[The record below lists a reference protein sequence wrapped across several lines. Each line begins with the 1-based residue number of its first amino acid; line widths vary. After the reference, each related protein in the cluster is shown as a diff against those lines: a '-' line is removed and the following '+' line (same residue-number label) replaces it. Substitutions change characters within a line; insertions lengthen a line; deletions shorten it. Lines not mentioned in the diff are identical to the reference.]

1 MRPLRLSRMHL
12 FIGQCLVVM
21 KVFAS
26 AEAINIEE
34 PSLFPASSLQ
44 DQGADDVQDVDDLQE
59 AMLQDM
65 YERTTEVSKFCFTS
79 MV

>member
-1 MRPLRLSRMHL
+1 
-12 FIGQCLVVM
+12 M

-44 DQGADDVQDVDDLQE
+44 NQGADDVQDVDDLQE